1 MRILF
6 AGTPAFAEIAL
17 KALINCKAE
26 VVAVL
31 TQPDR
36 PSGRGQQLKQS
47 PVKLLANQSGLP
59 VLQPTTLKNEEI
71 QKRLVEYK
79 PDLMIVAAYGLIL
92 PAAVLQIP
100 SLGCLNI
107 HASLLPRWRG
117 AAPIQRAIQAGDKET
132 GITIM
137 QMDAG
142 LDTGDML
149 LKKVC
154 GISHNDTAETL
165 HDKLATLGAE
175 AIIDALKLLREE
187 ELRPIAQNNENAT
200 YAAKITKE
208 EAQIN
213 WCLAAEEIERSVRS
227 YNPYPGAS
235 SNLNNQPI
243 RVWQAKVGAEKSG
256 APGEIVD
263 VLKNEIV
270 VACGSGTLNIEI
282 LQRPNAKALKT
293 NQFLQGF
300 PIKAGDR
307 FSSH

>member
-154 GISHNDTAETL
+154 GISHKDTAETL

-208 EAQIN
+208 EVQIN

>member
-1 MRILF
+1 M
-6 AGTPAFAEIAL
+6 
-17 KALINCKAE
+17 
-26 VVAVL
+26 
-31 TQPDR
+31 
-36 PSGRGQQLKQS
+36 
-47 PVKLLANQSGLP
+47 
-59 VLQPTTLKNEEI
+59 
-71 QKRLVEYK
+71 
-79 PDLMIVAAYGLIL
+79 
-92 PAAVLQIP
+92 
-100 SLGCLNI
+100 
-107 HASLLPRWRG
+107 
-117 AAPIQRAIQAGDKET
+117 
-132 GITIM
+132 
-137 QMDAG
+137 
-142 LDTGDML
+142 
-149 LKKVC
+149 
-154 GISHNDTAETL
+154 
-165 HDKLATLGAE
+165 
-175 AIIDALKLLREE
+175 KLLREE

-208 EAQIN
+208 EVQIN